1 MDENKNTA
9 LWLERKRNLSVALIL
24 LVLGCQGCLTSGW
37 VDVASIDAA
46 PVTESAVQLSYEW
59 PLPQANSIAPGYVIQ
74 ISSLDPK
81 LHGTFRVDINS
92 TLKLPHEQSLTTSGL
107 DESSLQAAVR
117 SAYRGFFKSP
127 QEIRVSVA
135 STERLIDVQGLV
147 VKPGQYPVHETTSID
162 EIIALAGGLNEK
174 DATTKV
180 RYLHISGTSGSGI
193 IRLADYHSGI
203 HALDPHWQGGE
214 RLFFQTDAPLF
225 TYASPKDQSVVR
237 IMGQVRAPAEYAV
250 KPGATFFTYLLQ
262 AGGPTDRADLAN
274 ITLIRSDTTSTRAR
288 AFNSQNFHDVPPIE
302 PGDTLIVNADV
313 ATPAE
318 KSTRVAASI
327 ASVLTS
333 LSMLAIA
340 ML

>member
-1 MDENKNTA
+1 
-9 LWLERKRNLSVALIL
+9 
-24 LVLGCQGCLTSGW
+24 
-37 VDVASIDAA
+37 
-46 PVTESAVQLSYEW
+46 
-59 PLPQANSIAPGYVIQ
+59 
-74 ISSLDPK
+74 
-81 LHGTFRVDINS
+81 
-92 TLKLPHEQSLTTSGL
+92 
-107 DESSLQAAVR
+107 
-117 SAYRGFFKSP
+117 
-127 QEIRVSVA
+127 
-135 STERLIDVQGLV
+135 
-147 VKPGQYPVHETTSID
+147 VHETTSID

-174 DATTKV
+174 DPSSKV
-180 RYLHISGTSGSGI
+180 RYLHIRGQDGAGI

-203 HALDPHWQGGE
+203 QTLDPHWQGGE

-225 TYASPKDQSVVR
+225 TYSSPKDSSIVR

-274 ITLIRSDTTSTRAR
+274 ITLIRSDTNSTRAR
-288 AFNSQNFHDVPPIE
+288 TFNSQNFHDVPPIE